1 MLTKR
6 FLALARALPAA
17 AHPAIDAALRS
28 LPETW
33 GRPHAHR
40 GANVRVLSRGAYEIR
55 VGLALRIVFLPVG
68 GELRCDF
75 IGTHAEIKRYL
86 RNRA

>member
-6 FLALARALPAA
+6 FLALARDLPAA
-17 AHPAIDAALRS
+17 AHPAIDAALRAR
-28 LPETW
+28 PETW
-33 GRPHAHR
+33 GWPHAHR

-55 VGLALRIVFLPVG
+55 AGLARRIVFFPIG

-75 IGTHAEIKRYL
+75 IGTPAEIERHL